1 MSRRAGMLPKQN
13 FGTDEKVLCFHGEM
27 LYEAKILD
35 VRQEPTTTSPY
46 SYRIHYKGWK
56 NTWDDWVEEDRL
68 RKLND
73 ENRELA
79 QTLNRQVKESNQ
91 KPTRPTASK
100 KKGLPSDFGS
110 ARGSEERSATA
121 QATGRGQ
128 KRGRNMEIDE
138 VGNDPL
144 FDPTTRPKR
153 KRPRP
158 LAAQTAKAEDVFGPV
173 TPLEDIDQHHYVS
186 KGIYTYLGSGLYSPT
201 ESLLPFLD
209 PEIYVAIDD
218 DSGRRIINNLV
229 SLPACG
235 QKAGR
240 GSSSGAAV
248 QPASQ
253 KSEMTQETTAKG
265 SSTPRTPP
273 KEQQSSQQSSSKK
286 RRRSA
291 DEEEEDNDES
301 PLAKLKRKE
310 ELERQLQKEAIELMT
325 SCIGDVKEH
334 PDFPR
339 PPDRQTYPI
348 EETLPNPRVSPKRV
362 RKKTNKTKVKEASV
376 NDVSDKQE
384 ETFHNRPMIKIP
396 VPDYIKSLLVDDW
409 EEVTK
414 NLSLVPLPA
423 AKPVNT
429 IIDDYFEEEKEKR
442 FPGSADMDFLE
453 EVRAGL
459 KEYFDVALGRMLL
472 YRFERQQYL
481 EARNAWTEGKGEWKG
496 KTCVGDVYGAEH
508 LCRMIVAMPEMI
520 AQTNMD
526 GQSVNRLREEL
537 TKFLQWLGRN
547 TRTYFTA
554 DYEPA
559 GQDTTA
565 SPIPYPLAH
574 LFAQSRSS
582 TRNLPTSLHNT
593 LSPLSTPPLSPKP
606 IHIHL
611 FPSNSPFPLTSK
623 VLLFPLPILNHN
635 VLPLRFWTL
644 LIHAR
649 AEGLFEGGAS
659 GGGVAGGSPAA
670 CSREDDLAILM
681 DDVERQS
688 FLDVERESGRERV

>member
-1 MSRRAGMLPKQN
+1 MSRRVGMLPKQN

-35 VRQEPTTTSPY
+35 VKQEPPTTGPY

-91 KPTRPTASK
+91 KPTKPTTSK

-138 VGNDPL
+138 VGNDHL
-144 FDPTTRPKR
+144 LDFTTRPKG
-153 KRPRP
+153 KRPHP
-158 LAAQTAKAEDVFGPV
+158 LAPQTSTAEDLFGPV
-173 TPLEDIDQHHYVS
+173 TPAEDTDQHRYVS

-209 PEIYVAIDD
+209 PEIYITIDDD

-229 SLPACG
+229 SSPASG
-235 QKAGR
+235 QKADR
-240 GSSSGAAV
+240 GSSSKAAAR
-248 QPASQ
+248 PATQ
-253 KSEMTQETTAKG
+253 KSVPAQETTTKG
-265 SSTPRTPP
+265 SSALITPP
-273 KEQQSSQQSSSKK
+273 KEQQSSHQSPSRK

-291 DEEEEDNDES
+291 DDDEDNDKS
-301 PLAKLKRKE
+301 PLAKQKREE
-310 ELERQLQKEAIELMT
+310 ELEKQLQKEVIELMT

-348 EETLPNPRVSPKRV
+348 EEALPNPRVSPKRV
-362 RKKTNKTKVKEASV
+362 RKKTNKTKVKKASV
-376 NDVSDKQE
+376 NVVSDKQE

-423 AKPVNT
+423 AKPANT
-429 IIDDYFEEEKEKR
+429 IIDGYFEEEKEKR

-481 EARNAWTEGKGEWKG
+481 EARKAWTEGKGEWKG

-547 TRTYFTA
+547 TSTYFTA

-559 GQDTTA
+559 GQEYIEKTRAGDN
-565 SPIPYPLAH
+565 
-574 LFAQSRSS
+574 S
-582 TRNLPTSLHNT
+582 T
-593 LSPLSTPPLSPKP
+593 
-606 IHIHL
+606 
-611 FPSNSPFPLTSK
+611 
-623 VLLFPLPILNHN
+623 
-635 VLPLRFWTL
+635 
-644 LIHAR
+644 
-649 AEGLFEGGAS
+649 
-659 GGGVAGGSPAA
+659 
-670 CSREDDLAILM
+670 
-681 DDVERQS
+681 
-688 FLDVERESGRERV
+688 